1 MLPSAE
7 MLVDTQKG
15 GVDKTSLIRWQLFSL
30 SWLLILYCHP
40 FSVSVSFLSRKVKL
54 LSFVRLTV
62 AYLKSREVVQKGEL
76 F

>member
-15 GVDKTSLIRWQLFSL
+15 GVDKTSLIRCQLFSL
-30 SWLLILYCHP
+30 SWLLILYCHS